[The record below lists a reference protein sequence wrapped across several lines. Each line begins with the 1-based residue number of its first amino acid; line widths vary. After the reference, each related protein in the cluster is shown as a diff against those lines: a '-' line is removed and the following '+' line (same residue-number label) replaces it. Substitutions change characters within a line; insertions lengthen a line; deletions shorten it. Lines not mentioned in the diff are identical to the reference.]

1 MKKLLAIAIAA
12 AFSVVAVPSF
22 AADGDANQ
30 TMSPKASTKAERAM
44 KKEDKAKAKAS
55 TTKADRVARNKAK
68 RADQA
73 ETLKN
78 QEQTRTAPAAV
89 DKSVPKLDKAGR
101 AEAGKEISKNPGK
114 GQ

>member
-12 AFSVVAVPSF
+12 AFSVITVPSF

-30 TMSPKASTKAERAM
+30 TMSPKAPTKAE
-44 KKEDKAKAKAS
+44 KEKAKEEKAKAKAN
-55 TTKADRVARNKAK
+55 TTKADKDAKKKAK
-68 RADQA
+68 SADQA

-78 QEQTRTAPAAV
+78 QEQTHTPPAPV
-89 DKSVPKLDKAGR
+89 DKSAPKLDKAGR
-101 AEAGKEISKNPGK
+101 AEASKETSKNPGK